1 MKLVRKICRIEYLA
15 FLLIYLILTVLHRTG
30 VINAYIFQ
38 VITIAGIN
46 VIMTISLN
54 MVIGVTGQFSMGHAG
69 FMSIG
74 AYISAIISRLAFQ
87 NFERTALTGNVVLL
101 AAIIC
106 GGLVAACFGFI
117 IAMPTLKVKGDYLAI
132 VTLGFGEIIRAVWR
146 VVDYTGGALGFNG
159 IPKLTNFTWVFV
171 VILIVMYAS
180 RNFIRS
186 SFGRSCLAVRDND
199 IAAEAMGVN
208 CRNYKVLA
216 FVFAAFFAG
225 VAGGLYA
232 HLIQFIQPDNFA
244 AAKST
249 DYIVYLYAGGV
260 GTISGSILG
269 AVTLTILPEL
279 LRFLADWRLVIYALL
294 LLYIIIWKPY
304 GLFGGREFK
313 FLGLETIAATDSKF
327 GKWLR
332 ERVKRSGKKV
342 ES

>member
-1 MKLVRKICRIEYLA
+1 
-15 FLLIYLILTVLHRTG
+15 
-30 VINAYIFQ
+30 
-38 VITIAGIN
+38 
-46 VIMTISLN
+46 
-54 MVIGVTGQFSMGHAG
+54 
-69 FMSIG
+69 
-74 AYISAIISRLAFQ
+74 
-87 NFERTALTGNVVLL
+87 
-101 AAIIC
+101 
-106 GGLVAACFGFI
+106 
-117 IAMPTLKVKGDYLAI
+117 MPTLKVKGDYLAI
-132 VTLGFGEIIRAVWR
+132 VTLGVGEIIRAVWR

-313 FLGLETIAATDSKF
+313 FLGLETIAATDSKL

-332 ERVKRSGKKV
+332 ERIKRSGKKV

>member
-1 MKLVRKICRIEYLA
+1 MKTVRKIFKPEYFI
-15 FLLIYLILTVLHRTG
+15 FLLIYLVIVGLNKMGL
-30 VINAYIFQ
+30 INAYLFQ

-54 MVIGVTGQFSMGHAG
+54 LVIGITGQFSMGHAG

-74 AYISAIISRLAFQ
+74 AYISAIVSRLAFQ
-87 NFERTALTGNVVLL
+87 VLERTALTDNLILL
-101 AAIIC
+101 AAVVAGGII
-106 GGLVAACFGFI
+106 AAVFGFI

-146 VVDYTGGALGFNG
+146 VVDYTGGALGFSG
-159 IPKLTNFTWVFV
+159 IPKLTNFTWVFI
-171 VILIVMYAS
+171 ILLIAIYAS
-180 RNFIRS
+180 RNFIKS
-186 SFGRSCLAVRDND
+186 SFGRSCLAVREND

-216 FVFAAFFAG
+216 FVFAAFMAG

-232 HLIQFIQPDNFA
+232 HLIQFIQPDNFS

-260 GTISGSILG
+260 GTISGSIFG
-269 AVTLTILPEL
+269 AVVLTILPEL
-279 LRFLADWRLVIYALL
+279 LRFLNDWRLVIYALL

-313 FLGLETIAATDSKF
+313 FLNLETIEATDSKLR
-327 GKWLR
+327 KWIRRRLR
-332 ERVKRSGKKV
+332 RKK
-342 ES
+342 EEAKS